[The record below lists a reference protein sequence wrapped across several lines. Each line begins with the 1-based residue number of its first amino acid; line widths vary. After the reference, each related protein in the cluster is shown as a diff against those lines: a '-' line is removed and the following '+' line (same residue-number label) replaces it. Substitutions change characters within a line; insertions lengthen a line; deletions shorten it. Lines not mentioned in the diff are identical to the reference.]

1 MSKTD
6 SGNQTETSGEII
18 NLLKLPV
25 HSDEMNSLQT
35 DYIEPLRDAVL
46 KYMKS
51 IGKEIFR
58 YVFFTIPLSFSTLRY
73 PPLFFNYFF

>member
-58 YVFFTIPLSFSTLRY
+58 YVFFTILLSFSTFEV
-73 PPLFFNYFF
+73 PTFIF